1 MILLKNGKVLTMTGV
16 NYDAGDVLVADGKI
30 RAVGA
35 GLCAPEG
42 AQVIDCTG
50 RTVMPGMIDA
60 HCHIGLSEDGTMYEG
75 EDSNEAVNPVTPH
88 VRAIDGINP
97 ADVAIR
103 EARLG
108 GVTTVCVGPGNSNV
122 FGGVMSVFKTRGSRI
137 DDMLMKE
144 TFAIKAALGEGPKET
159 YAPKKVMPMT
169 RMGIAGLMREHL
181 VRARTYLDK
190 KASDRLDKIDLR
202 YEALGRV
209 LEREIPLV
217 VHANRM
223 DDIYTALRIKREFAI
238 DLVLTQASDAY
249 LMADAIREAGV
260 PVVLASVLT
269 GRLSVEMAR
278 MSHRAPVVLEQAGV
292 TYCISTDAP
301 PVPIQ
306 FLPTSAASAVREGLD
321 PEAALRA
328 VTITPARVLG
338 IDERVGSLEPG
349 KDADIVVYG
358 GSPFNLMSRIELVM
372 MDGEIVTD

>member
-42 AQVIDCTG
+42 AQVIDCTD

-190 KASDRLDKIDLR
+190 KASGRLDKIDLR

>member
-1 MILLKNGKVLTMTGV
+1 MIRLKNGKVLTMTGV

-144 TFAIKAALGEGPKET
+144 TFAVKAALGEGPKET

-190 KASDRLDKIDLR
+190 KASGRLDKIDLR

>member
-181 VRARTYLDK
+181 VRARTYLDR
-190 KASDRLDKIDLR
+190 KASGRLDKIDLR

-278 MSHRAPVVLEQAGV
+278 MSHRAPVVLEQAGA

>member
-16 NYDAGDVLVADGKI
+16 NYDAGDVLVAYGKI

-108 GVTTVCVGPGNSNV
+108 GVTTVCVGPGSSNV

-144 TFAIKAALGEGPKET
+144 TFAVKAALGEGPKET

-190 KASDRLDKIDLR
+190 KASGRLDKIDLR

-358 GSPFNLMSRIELVM
+358 GSPFNLMNRIELVM

>member
-50 RTVMPGMIDA
+50 RTVMPVMIDA

-144 TFAIKAALGEGPKET
+144 TFAVKAALGEGPKET

-181 VRARTYLDK
+181 VRARTYLDR
-190 KASDRLDKIDLR
+190 KASGRLDKIDLR

-269 GRLSVEMAR
+269 GRLSVEMSR

>member
-144 TFAIKAALGEGPKET
+144 TFAVKAALGEGPKET

-190 KASDRLDKIDLR
+190 KASGRLDKIDLR

-328 VTITPARVLG
+328 VTITPARMLG

>member
-144 TFAIKAALGEGPKET
+144 TFAVKAALGEGPKET

-190 KASDRLDKIDLR
+190 KASGRLDKIDLR

-249 LMADAIREAGV
+249 LMADAIREAGA

>member
-1 MILLKNGKVLTMTGV
+1 MILLKNGTVMTMAGT
-16 NYDAGDVLVADGKI
+16 NYPVGDVLVENGKI

-35 GLCAPEG
+35 GLEAPAG

-50 RTVMPGMIDA
+50 KTVLPGFIDA

-97 ADVAIR
+97 ADIAIR

-122 FGGVMSVFKTRGSRI
+122 YGGVMSVFKTRGDRI
-137 DDMLMKE
+137 DDMLVKE
-144 TFAIKAALGEGPKET
+144 TYAIKAALGEGPKET

-181 VRARTYLDK
+181 VKARTYLEK
-190 KASDRLDKIDLR
+190 KEAGKTDAVDLR
-202 YEALGRV
+202 YEALGSV
-209 LEREIPLV
+209 LKKEIPLV

-223 DDIYTALRIKREFAI
+223 DDIYTALRIKREFDI
-238 DLVLTQASDAY
+238 DLVLTQAADAY
-249 LMADAIREAGV
+249 LMADAIREANV
-260 PVVLASVLT
+260 PVVLASVLC
-269 GRLSVEMAR
+269 GRLSVEMAN
-278 MSHRAPVVLEQAGV
+278 MSHRAPVVLEEAGV

-306 FLPTSAASAVREGLD
+306 FLPTSAVSAVREGLD

-328 VTITPARVLG
+328 ITITPARVLG
-338 IDERVGSLEPG
+338 IADRVGSLEAG
-349 KDADIVVYG
+349 KDADIVVYNG
-358 GSPFNLMSRIELVM
+358 KPFHLASSIALVM

>member
-30 RAVGA
+30 RAGGA

-144 TFAIKAALGEGPKET
+144 TFAVKAALGEGPKET

-190 KASDRLDKIDLR
+190 KASGRLDKIDLR

-249 LMADAIREAGV
+249 LIADAIREAGV

>member
-108 GVTTVCVGPGNSNV
+108 GVTTVCVGPGSSNV

-144 TFAIKAALGEGPKET
+144 TFAVKAALGEGPKET

-190 KASDRLDKIDLR
+190 KASGRLDKIDLR

>member
-144 TFAIKAALGEGPKET
+144 TFAVKAALGEGPKET

-190 KASDRLDKIDLR
+190 KASGRLDKIDLR

-269 GRLSVEMAR
+269 GRLSVEMSR
-278 MSHRAPVVLEQAGV
+278 MSHRAPVVLEQAGA

>member
-144 TFAIKAALGEGPKET
+144 TFAVKAALGEGPKET

-190 KASDRLDKIDLR
+190 KASGRLDKIDLR

>member
-190 KASDRLDKIDLR
+190 KASGRLDKIDLR

-269 GRLSVEMAR
+269 GRLSVEVAR

>member
-190 KASDRLDKIDLR
+190 KASGRLDKIDLR

>member
-1 MILLKNGKVLTMTGV
+1 MIFLENAAVWTM
-16 NYDAGDVLVADGKI
+16 AGRDYERGCILIDGGKI
-30 RAVGA
+30 AAVGEGLTPPA
-35 GLCAPEG
+35 GAER
-42 AQVIDCTG
+42 IDLGG
-50 RTVMPGMIDA
+50 RIVMPGMIDA

-190 KASDRLDKIDLR
+190 KASGRLDKIDLR

>member
-144 TFAIKAALGEGPKET
+144 TFAVKAALGEGPKET

-190 KASDRLDKIDLR
+190 KASGRLDKIDLR

-278 MSHRAPVVLEQAGV
+278 MSHRAPVVLEQAGA

>member
-190 KASDRLDKIDLR
+190 KASGRLDKIDLR
-202 YEALGRV
+202 YEVLGRV

>member
-144 TFAIKAALGEGPKET
+144 TFAVKAALGEGPKET

-190 KASDRLDKIDLR
+190 KASGRLDKIDLR

-209 LEREIPLV
+209 LEREIPLL

>member
-144 TFAIKAALGEGPKET
+144 TFAVKAALGEGPKET

-190 KASDRLDKIDLR
+190 KASGRLDKIDLR

-249 LMADAIREAGV
+249 LIADAIREAGV
-260 PVVLASVLT
+260 PVVLVSVLT

>member
-144 TFAIKAALGEGPKET
+144 TFAVKAALGEGPKET

-190 KASDRLDKIDLR
+190 KASGRLDKIDLR

-278 MSHRAPVVLEQAGV
+278 MSHRAPVVLERAGV

-372 MDGEIVTD
+372 MDGEIVSD